1 MITAITAHSGCEG
14 TPLDSL
20 DSVDMG
26 ISVGADC
33 VEVDVQLDEEGVPR
47 LTHDARADYSG
58 TATLESA
65 FKRIADTSMGINCD
79 LKTPR
84 ALYPVLALAKRFGLN
99 DGRLIFS
106 GSVSCDLLAS
116 DPDIARDARIYLNI
130 EEIAKYFYSAGAQDF
145 AHALRKPWSV
155 VDSHLD
161 ELLENDIPLICRAA
175 ASVGAYAVNAPYAH
189 MTDEHI
195 AHFAKCGTRLSLWT
209 VNDESAQSRLL
220 SLNLCNITTTNVR
233 RALSIRN
240 AIKQ

>member
-1 MITAITAHSGCEG
+1 MVTAITAHSGCEG

-26 ISVGADC
+26 ISMGADC
-33 VEVDVQLDEEGVPR
+33 VEVDVQSDESGVLR
-47 LTHDARADYSG
+47 LSHDARADYTG

-65 FKRIADTSMGINCD
+65 FERIAGSTMGINCD
-79 LKTPR
+79 LKSPR
-84 ALYPVLALAKRFGLN
+84 TLYPALALARRFGLN

-130 EEIAKYFYSAGAQDF
+130 EEIAKYFCCGQAHDF
-145 AHALRKPWSV
+145 AGALRKPWSV
-155 VDSHLD
+155 VESRLD
-161 ELLENDIPLICRAA
+161 ELLEIDIPLICRAA

-189 MTDEHI
+189 LTDEHI
-195 AHFAKCGTRLSLWT
+195 ARFGKCGTRLSLWT

-220 SLNLCNITTTNVR
+220 KLNLCNITTTSVR
-233 RALSIRN
+233 RALDIRCT
-240 AIKQ
+240 IK